1 MSINRIDFGVMA
13 ATSEVGTIKAAEDAR
28 PLMDQRNFQ
37 AQFNQEVDNQRSQV
51 TQKDNVGSGELHSD
65 AQDKGS
71 NEYMGD
77 GGRNRRGS
85 QNGENEKNLLL
96 EKQLSPEKMEKI
108 AGHVL
113 DRNGKPVDFGI
124 SSGFDLKI

>member
-1 MSINRIDFGVMA
+1 MSINRIEFGVMA

-51 TQKDNVGSGELHSD
+51 TEKENVSSGELHSD
-65 AQDKGS
+65 AEDKGS

-85 QNGENEKNLLL
+85 KEGKDKNPIL
-96 EKQLSPEKMEKI
+96 EKQLSADKMEKI

>member
-51 TQKDNVGSGELHSD
+51 TQKENVSSGELHSD

-85 QNGENEKNLLL
+85 QNGEDEKSAIL
-96 EKQLSPEKMEKI
+96 EKQLSTEKMEKI

-124 SSGFDLKI
+124 SSSFDLKI

>member
-13 ATSEVGTIKAAEDAR
+13 TSTDVTSMRAAEEAR
-28 PLMDQRNFQ
+28 PIADQHNFQ
-37 AQFNQEVDNQRSQV
+37 AQFNNEVENQQHQVNAKNDISQ
-51 TQKDNVGSGELHSD
+51 DGMNAD

-77 GGRNRRGS
+77 GGRNRRR
-85 QNGENEKNLLL
+85 
-96 EKQLSPEKMEKI
+96 KQGDDDEVVERQLTTEQMEKI
-108 AGHVL
+108 ADHIR
-113 DRNGKPVDFGI
+113 DRHGKPVDLRL

>member
-13 ATSEVGTIKAAEDAR
+13 ASSEVGSLKAAEEAR

-51 TQKDNVGSGELHSD
+51 TEKDDVGQGELHSD
-65 AQDKGS
+65 AQDKGN

-77 GGRNRRGS
+77 GGQNRRGRRDGDEGKS
-85 QNGENEKNLLL
+85 AIL
-96 EKQLSPEKMEKI
+96 ERQLSTEKMEKL

>member
-1 MSINRIDFGVMA
+1 MSINRIDFGVLA
-13 ATSEVGTIKAAEDAR
+13 ASSEVGTIKAAEESR

-51 TQKDNVGSGELHSD
+51 TQKDDVGQGELHSD
-65 AQDKGS
+65 AQEKGD

-77 GGRNRRGS
+77 GGQHRRRRD
-85 QNGENEKNLLL
+85 GEEDKSAIL
-96 EKQLSPEKMEKI
+96 ERQLSNEKMEKI

-113 DRNGKPVDFGI
+113 DRNGKPVNFGI

>member
-13 ATSEVGTIKAAEDAR
+13 ATSEVGTIKAAEEAR

-85 QNGENEKNLLL
+85 QNGDDEKNLLL
-96 EKQLSPEKMEKI
+96 EKQLSAEKMEKI

>member
-13 ATSEVGTIKAAEDAR
+13 ASSEVGTIKAAEDAR

-37 AQFNQEVDNQRSQV
+37 AQFNEEVGNQRNQI
-51 TQKDNVGSGELHSD
+51 TAKDDVGQGELHSD

-71 NEYMGD
+71 NEYLGD
-77 GGRNRRGS
+77 GGQNRRGS
-85 QNGENEKNLLL
+85 HGGNEKNAIL
-96 EKQLSPEKMEKI
+96 EKQLSTEKMEKI
-108 AGHVL
+108 AGHIL
-113 DRNGKPVDFGI
+113 DRNGRPVDFGI

>member
-13 ATSEVGTIKAAEDAR
+13 ASNEVGTIKAAEDAR

-51 TQKDNVGSGELHSD
+51 TQKEDVGSGELNSD

-77 GGRNRRGS
+77 GGRNRRGKH
-85 QNGENEKNLLL
+85 NGNDKSAIL
-96 EKQLSPEKMEKI
+96 EKQLSTEKMEKV

-113 DRNGKPVDFGI
+113 DRNGRPVNFGI
-124 SSGFDLKI
+124 SSGFD

>member
-13 ATSEVGTIKAAEDAR
+13 TSTDVTSMRAAEEAR
-28 PLMDQRNFQ
+28 PVADQHNFQ
-37 AQFNQEVDNQRSQV
+37 TQFNNEVENQQHQVNSKNDISQ
-51 TQKDNVGSGELHSD
+51 DGMNAD

-77 GGRNRRGS
+77 GGRNRRR
-85 QNGENEKNLLL
+85 
-96 EKQLSPEKMEKI
+96 KQGDDDEVVERQLTTEQMEKI
-108 AGHVL
+108 ADHIR
-113 DRNGKPVDFGI
+113 DRHGKPVDLRL

>member
-13 ATSEVGTIKAAEDAR
+13 ASSEVATIKAAEDAR

-37 AQFNQEVDNQRSQV
+37 AQFNEEVDNQRNQI
-51 TQKDNVGSGELHSD
+51 TQKDDVGQGEFHSD
-65 AQDKGS
+65 AQEKGG

-85 QNGENEKNLLL
+85 HGEEDKSAIL
-96 EKQLSPEKMEKI
+96 ERQLSAEKMEKI

-124 SSGFDLKI
+124 SKGFDLKI

>member
-1 MSINRIDFGVMA
+1 MSINRIDFGVLA
-13 ATSEVGTIKAAEDAR
+13 ASGEVGSIKAAEEAR

-37 AQFNQEVDNQRSQV
+37 AQFNEEVDNQRNQI
-51 TQKDNVGSGELHSD
+51 TQKDDVGQGELHSD

-85 QNGENEKNLLL
+85 HNSDDEKNAIL
-96 EKQLSPEKMEKI
+96 ERQLSTEKMEKI

-113 DRNGKPVDFGI
+113 DRKGKPVDFGI

>member
-51 TQKDNVGSGELHSD
+51 TQKDNVGSGELNSD

-85 QNGENEKNLLL
+85 QNGENERNPIL
-96 EKQLSPEKMEKI
+96 EKQLSAEKMEKI
-108 AGHVL
+108 AGQVV

-124 SSGFDLKI
+124 SSVFDWQI

>member
-1 MSINRIDFGVMA
+1 MSINRIDFWVMA
-13 ATSEVGTIKAAEDAR
+13 ASSEVGSLKAAEEAR

-51 TQKDNVGSGELHSD
+51 TEKDDVGQGELQSD
-65 AQDKGS
+65 AQEKGS

-77 GGRNRRGS
+77 GGQNRRGHRD
-85 QNGENEKNLLL
+85 GNEGKNAIL
-96 EKQLSPEKMEKI
+96 ERQLSTEKMEKL